1 MTPKSRSILNY
12 DYSPTPS
19 LTCRLLHGGAEKNS
33 RHVQFIFRASEQI
46 VEWSEQI
53 AQGIFLLRNDLFRI
67 RDSCASQPLLQVGH
81 PLGFRADAAH
91 RQTNVLDFLLID
103 SY

>member
-12 DYSPTPS
+12 DYSPIAS
-19 LTCRLLHGGAEKNS
+19 LTCCLLHGVAEKNS

-53 AQGIFLLRNDLFRI
+53 AQIIFLFRNDLLRS
-67 RDSCASQPLLQVGH
+67 RDSCASQPLLQVGD

-91 RQTNVLDFLLID
+91 GQTNVLDLL
-103 SY
+103 